1 MNLGENVK
9 ISLLAVVAA
18 LLIANP
24 LFVRST
30 YAWAAASASSLPPD
44 WDARIPLPK
53 GATLVGST
61 QPSKGVVYSA
71 EFTAPGDY
79 QELVDFYEKEI
90 PKAGFTLGPKV
101 AVPARKVYN
110 RSFSKEKVL
119 DSVVIA
125 PSQNDPAKFSIHIT
139 YTPLGKKS

>member
-1 MNLGENVK
+1 MRVSAIAIVGL
-9 ISLLAVVAA
+9 
-18 LLIANP
+18 LLIASP
-24 LFVRST
+24 LPMR
-30 YAWAAASASSLPPD
+30 APDALAAAEASKMPPD

-53 GATLVGST
+53 GATLVSST
-61 QPSKGVVYSA
+61 QPNKGVVYSA

-79 QELVDFYEKEI
+79 KSLVDFYETEI

-110 RSFSKEKVL
+110 RSFMKEKVL

-125 PSQNDPAKFSIHIT
+125 PSSSDPSKFSIHIT

>member
-1 MNLGENVK
+1 VK
-9 ISLLAVVAA
+9 VSLLAIVAA
-18 LLIANP
+18 LLIASPIPMRTPN
-24 LFVRST
+24 
-30 YAWAAASASSLPPD
+30 AIAAAEASSKMPPD

-53 GATLVGST
+53 GATLVSST
-61 QPSKGVVYSA
+61 QPNKGVVYSA

-79 QELVDFYEKEI
+79 KSLVDFYETEI

-110 RSFSKEKVL
+110 RSFMKEKVL
-119 DSVVIA
+119 DSVVIT
-125 PSQNDPAKFSIHIT
+125 PSANDPSKFSIHIT

>member
-1 MNLGENVK
+1 MKLSAIAIVGV
-9 ISLLAVVAA
+9 
-18 LLIANP
+18 LLIASP
-24 LFVRST
+24 LPMR
-30 YAWAAASASSLPPD
+30 APDALAAAEASSKMPPD

-53 GATLVGST
+53 GATLVSST
-61 QPSKGVVYSA
+61 QPNKGVVYSA

-79 QELVDFYEKEI
+79 KELVDFYEKEI

-110 RSFSKEKVL
+110 RSFMKEKVL

-125 PSQNDPAKFSIHIT
+125 PSPSDPSKFSIHIT

>member
-1 MNLGENVK
+1 M
-9 ISLLAVVAA
+9 IAAV
-18 LLIANP
+18 LLIASP
-24 LFVRST
+24 LPIRST
-30 YAWAAASASSLPPD
+30 SAWAAASASATPPD

-53 GATLVGST
+53 GATLVSST

-79 QELVDFYEKEI
+79 KSLVDFYETEI
-90 PKAGFTLGPKV
+90 PKAGFTMGPKV

-110 RSFSKEKVL
+110 RSFSKESVL

-125 PSQNDPAKFSIHIT
+125 PSPSDPSKFSIHIT